1 MTQPPVDQSD
11 ADAPPTRPTRRGS
24 PPVLTLVLGGVLVLV
39 LGFFGGLGVSKLTGA
54 GGGRPAALPSGGYG
68 KGFGTGGPRQPGGGG
83 GDMTVGTVEKVVG
96 STVYLK
102 TPDGK
107 TVKVTTTGGT
117 SVHVSKP
124 GTVGDLTKGT
134 TVVVRG
140 SQKDGTV
147 SADRID
153 QGGVTVRRPSPS
165 QTP

>member
-1 MTQPPVDQSD
+1 MTQPPVDQPD
-11 ADAPPTRPTRRGS
+11 ADAPPARPARRGA

-39 LGFFGGLGVSKLTGA
+39 LGFFGGLGVSRLTGA
-54 GGGRPAALPSGGYG
+54 GGRQPQAFPSGGYG

-83 GDMTVGTVEKVVG
+83 GVTVGTVEKVVG

-107 TVKVTTTGGT
+107 TVKVTTSGDT
-117 SVHVSKP
+117 SVHVSRP
-124 GTVGDLTKGT
+124 GSVSDLDKGS

-140 SQKDGTV
+140 SQDGGTV

-153 QGGVTVRRPSPS
+153 EGGVSVRRPNPS